1 MISELSIKNIALI
14 SSLRIELSEGFNVLS
29 GETGAG
35 KSIIVDSVNL
45 ILGSRAD
52 RDLIRAGEESARV
65 EALVTF
71 KDMDISRTLAGYG
84 IEDNGNEMIV
94 SRELSSS
101 GKNVCRINGQLVSLS
116 VLRDIMSMY
125 VDICGQNDNIGLLD
139 ESYHLRLIDEF
150 GHEEIDPL
158 KEEVRRAFTVYADT
172 KKRIEDLRKEEKDKA
187 RLLDIY
193 TYQIEE
199 IERYELEPGEDE
211 ELESERDI
219 MLNAE
224 KIATHLYSAK
234 ESVSGDGGA
243 KESLYDAMHEMSRI
257 SSYNEKYAEIE
268 KILSDAYYQIDELSY
283 DLDHEAS
290 SVRYDSRRLQ
300 VIEDRLHD
308 INMLKKKY
316 GSTIQEILDFCNE
329 LKDKTEGLENSEE
342 ELKNLE
348 KRLKV
353 LTGELEGKSK
363 ALSDSRRATAD
374 AFEERLLAEL
384 KDLGMKDAVLEMNFE
399 KTEYTENGYDDFSFM
414 ISVNK
419 GTPPRKLSKIASGG
433 ELSRI
438 MLGIKNIVAETENI
452 DTMIFDEIDTG
463 ISGKMALIVAEK
475 IANIS
480 KMRQVICVTHLP
492 QIAAMG
498 DRNFYIEKKEV
509 DGFTTTPLREI
520 EGEDLVTEIA
530 RLSGGLQSETS
541 HEHAEEL
548 LKNAEQVKNRDKK

>member
-71 KDMDISRTLAGYG
+71 KDMDISHTLAGYG

-158 KEEVRRAFTVYADT
+158 REEVRKAFVVYADT
-172 KKRIEDLRKEEKDKA
+172 KKRIEDLKKEEKDKA

-316 GSTIQEILDFCNE
+316 GSTIQEILDFCSE

-348 KRLKV
+348 KKLKV
-353 LTGELEGKSK
+353 LTNELEGRSK
-363 ALSDSRRATAD
+363 ALSDRRRATAD
-374 AFEERLLAEL
+374 AFEKQLLAEL

-509 DGFTTTPLREI
+509 DGFTTTSLREI